1 MSDVTIGRDAGVTP
15 GAHQQVQDHRFG
27 TAVAQGAA
35 VMTLDGLLPVEYLSP
50 GDRIVTRSGAARLR
64 AVQMHLAQGP
74 LIRLAPGGLGHELP
88 VHVLFLSPETQ
99 VLLRDWRAEVLYGS
113 AQAMVQAGRL
123 IDGDYITQV
132 PGERARLFTLEF
144 DVPQVIYVDNVE
156 IGCGAVGMAT
166 AAA

>member
-1 MSDVTIGRDAGVTP
+1 MSDVTVGRDAGVTL
-15 GAHQQVQDHRFG
+15 GARRETQGHPCG

-50 GDRIVTRSGAARLR
+50 GDRVVTRSGAARLR
-64 AVQMHLAQGP
+64 AVQTHLAQGP

-88 VHVLFLSPETQ
+88 MHVLFLSPETQ
-99 VLLRDWRAEVLYGS
+99 VLLRDWRAEVLFG
-113 AQAMVQAGRL
+113 AKQAMVEAARL
-123 IDGDYITQV
+123 VDGDYITRV

-144 DVPQVIYVDNVE
+144 DVPQVIYVDHVE
-156 IGCGAVGMAT
+156 IGCGAVGAAT